1 MHIVRMWALWAYMR
15 VWLRGRVPDVLLDAR
30 AGPYRPMCALI
41 VWIVHA
47 RGMVIGCLLLDVYG
61 VGGFY
66 IVVVV
71 ALPLLLALVCFYIG
85 MV

>member
-1 MHIVRMWALWAYMR
+1 MHIVRTWAYMR
-15 VWLRGRVPDVLLDAR
+15 VWLRGRVPDALLDAH

-61 VGGFY
+61 VGVY

-71 ALPLLLALVCFYIG
+71 ALPSLLALVCSYIG